1 MNDRRE
7 LKGRP
12 YCLWISLSLVGRSVA
27 FSVQNEGPFG
37 LRVGTWLI
45 VCLERLVVSLLRLL
59 GLAQLR
65 AGQSGDA
72 VWDALQLHL
81 VQNGELHNNARMGWG
96 KALLK
101 WTAGPAECMETL
113 MDLNNR
119 FALDGHSPPSMAGL
133 LGCMGLFETPR
144 GERSVTGSVG
154 MRSLKPRYLALKPN
168 PSRSPTDPW
177 QELSDEQKAQM
188 AAALGVDL

>member
-1 MNDRRE
+1 MH
-7 LKGRP
+7 
-12 YCLWISLSLVGRSVA
+12 
-27 FSVQNEGPFG
+27 
-37 LRVGTWLI
+37 VGTRLI
-45 VCLERLVVSLLRLL
+45 ACLERLAVPMLCLLD
-59 GLAQLR
+59 LAELR
-65 AGQSGDA
+65 AGHSGDA
-72 VWDALQLHL
+72 VWDALQLFL

-96 KALLK
+96 KAILK

-154 MRSLKPRYLALKPN
+154 MRSLKPRYLALKPD
-168 PSRSPTDPW
+168 PSRSLKDPW